1 MKINMGE
8 KIRQLRHQNNRT
20 QEDLA
25 QALGVTCQ
33 AISRWEAGGGCPD
46 VELIP
51 SIANYF
57 GVSID
62 VLFGF
67 HSSRDRRV
75 GEILA
80 RVDSYGIKARS
91 DGPWMEECINLLR
104 EGLAEFPMEERLR
117 IKLADVLC
125 DAGWRRHQEWT
136 YYDEEGYIRHDY
148 DRQRKNVYWAEAV
161 KICENL
167 ADTAEDY
174 QIVTEAIS
182 ILVMLYRNFG
192 ESDKAIA
199 YANRMPDLSHSRELL
214 LAAAAD
220 RKEEAYYIG
229 DALLKMAERFAEQI
243 VYGLVNNL
251 HHYESDMPIEKIKG
265 AISLFHLLCDDGN
278 FGEYHGNL
286 MYLYLYLSRIQWE
299 RGYHDDAFESL
310 YKSLEHAR
318 ALEALLA
325 DGERTF
331 TAPLVSFV
339 KCRPASLWTPHPSHK
354 IAEKLP
360 DVWPMWTNPDYSRV
374 EKEIKADPR
383 WAEWVAHT
391 RAL

>member
-1 MKINMGE
+1 MGE

-91 DGPWMEECINLLR
+91 DGPWVEECIHLLR

-125 DAGWRRHQEWT
+125 DAEWRRHQEWT

-174 QIVTEAIS
+174 QIPPKKSPGCPPIS
-182 ILVMLYRNFG
+182 PACASCCQLRLWGGSPYRARPRR
-192 ESDKAIA
+192 SC
-199 YANRMPDLSHSRELL
+199 PT
-214 LAAAAD
+214 
-220 RKEEAYYIG
+220 
-229 DALLKMAERFAEQI
+229 
-243 VYGLVNNL
+243 
-251 HHYESDMPIEKIKG
+251 
-265 AISLFHLLCDDGN
+265 
-278 FGEYHGNL
+278 
-286 MYLYLYLSRIQWE
+286 
-299 RGYHDDAFESL
+299 GYPWS
-310 YKSLEHAR
+310 
-318 ALEALLA
+318 
-325 DGERTF
+325 
-331 TAPLVSFV
+331 
-339 KCRPASLWTPHPSHK
+339 
-354 IAEKLP
+354 
-360 DVWPMWTNPDYSRV
+360 
-374 EKEIKADPR
+374 PR
-383 WAEWVAHT
+383 CP
-391 RAL
+391 RR